1 MLSYEDGD
9 QISTLKKRLRD
20 TELQMAA
27 LLKAM
32 EKVEKKTGAAA
43 EADNAQF
50 LADELREASQL
61 EEDDDEVI
69 YHY

>member
-32 EKVEKKTGAAA
+32 EKVEKKTSAAA

-50 LADELREASQL
+50 LADELREASRL

-69 YHY
+69 CHY